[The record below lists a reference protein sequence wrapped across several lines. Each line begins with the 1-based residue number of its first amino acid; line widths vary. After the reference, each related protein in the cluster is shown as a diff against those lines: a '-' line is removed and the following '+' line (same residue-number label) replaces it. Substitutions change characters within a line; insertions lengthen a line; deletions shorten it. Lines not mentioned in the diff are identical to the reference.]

1 MVIAPVGSETVRKI
15 AASTSERTSMFC
27 IHSGIAA
34 RAATKPATTQI
45 NSKEVF
51 AKVLRDDFNL
61 HLLRADIVGNI
72 FRSYGQTV
80 EAGRQFAG
88 YRDLPSAC

>member
-1 MVIAPVGSETVRKI
+1 MVIDPVGKGTVRKI
-15 AASTSERTSMFC
+15 AASTSERISMFW

-34 RAATKPATTQI
+34 RAATKPATTQTR
-45 NSKEVF
+45 SKEVF
-51 AKVLRDDFNL
+51 MRVLRDDFNL
-61 HLLRADIVGNI
+61 HLLRADIVGYI

-88 YRDLPSAC
+88 YRNLTRAC